1 MAMQRNHM
9 QRQPGDLVLPVM
21 LKNFLILLAA
31 QLFCAAQLWPA
42 DPNSLSQEEA
52 EAGWLL
58 LFDGKTTEGWTGLH
72 GNPFPEGHWVV
83 EDNCLKTAPGPYRAD
98 IITEE
103 MFNDFEFSYEW
114 KVPPGGNSGVKYELL
129 NYAGGIPTFFRNRA
143 LQMAAALLAAWF
155 LVRSMRRGGGR
166 PNRNRFRRAAV
177 IVVLLAV
184 LSWIAYDTN
193 RSYEYLHTKAL
204 GFEMQML
211 DNSGHPDGRIP
222 NHQAGALYDL
232 IAPARDMAKP
242 PGEFN
247 EAHILVLGA
256 HGEQWLNG
264 VKVVEFEMGSP
275 DLVERIAASKFN
287 ILDGFGI
294 KRSTPIALQNHGQE
308 VCFRNL
314 KIRPL

>member
-1 MAMQRNHM
+1 
-9 QRQPGDLVLPVM
+9 M

-42 DPNSLSQEEA
+42 GLNSLSQEEA
-52 EAGWLL
+52 DAGWIL
-58 LFDGKTTEGWTGLH
+58 LFDGKTTQGWTGLY

-83 EDNCLKTAPGPYRAD
+83 EDNCLTTVPGSYRAD
-98 IITEE
+98 IITEKL
-103 MFNDFEFSYEW
+103 FDDFEFSCEW

-129 NYAGGIPTFFRNRA
+129 NYAAGIPTLFRNSA
-143 LQMAAALLAAWF
+143 LQMAAALFVAWW
-155 LVRSMRRGGGR
+155 LIRSMRRRGGR
-166 PNRNRFRRAAV
+166 PNGNRPKRAAV

-184 LSWIAYDTN
+184 LSWIAYATN
-193 RSYEYLHTKAL
+193 RSYEYGHTKAL
-204 GFEMQML
+204 GFEMQVL

-222 NHQAGALYDL
+222 AHQAGALYDL
-232 IAPARDMAKP
+232 IVPARDMAKP

-247 EAHILVLGA
+247 QARILVRGM

-287 ILDGFGI
+287 TLDGFGI
-294 KRSTPIALQNHGQE
+294 KRSTPIALQNHGQP

>member
-1 MAMQRNHM
+1 MQRNHM

-42 DPNSLSQEEA
+42 GPNSLSQEEA

-58 LFDGKTTEGWTGLH
+58 LFDGKTTKGWTGLY

-83 EDNCLKTAPGPYRAD
+83 EDNCLKTAPGSYRGD

-103 MFNDFEFSYEW
+103 LFDDFEFSCEW

-129 NYAGGIPTFFRNRA
+129 NYAGGIPALFRNS
-143 LQMAAALLAAWF
+143 LLEMAVALLVAWF
-155 LVRSMRRGGGR
+155 LVRSMRRRGGR
-166 PNRNRFRRAAV
+166 PNGKRLKRTAV
-177 IVVLLAV
+177 IVVLLAI
-184 LSWIAYDTN
+184 LSWIADDTN

-204 GFEMQML
+204 GFEMQVL
-211 DNSGHPDGRIP
+211 DNSGHADGRIP
-222 NHQAGALYDL
+222 AHQAGALYDL
-232 IAPARDMAKP
+232 IVPARDMAKP

-247 EAHILVLGA
+247 QARILVRGT

-264 VKVVEFEMGSP
+264 VKVVEFEMESP

-287 ILDGFGI
+287 TLDGFGS